1 MYKGLWMR
9 RIGKLFFA
17 FSVLFA
23 LEMGAFGAVNITG
36 ENEALRAFAGQS
48 FVIGAFA
55 LLVGAL
61 GVFVMSELA
70 LRYEEKEG
78 FIPFLRVDLASLSV
92 RGLADGKLSGGDLVL
107 IFFALLL
114 HFTDELRLLHGE
126 KENKEANEHQRRD
139 HEEKLRIG
147 H

>member
-1 MYKGLWMR
+1 MR

-70 LRYEEKEG
+70 LRYEEKDKKAMEERLMMG
-78 FIPFLRVDLASLSV
+78 ED
-92 RGLADGKLSGGDLVL
+92 GLPGEFCAQMRSYN
-107 IFFALLL
+107 AAQ
-114 HFTDELRLLHGE
+114 LRLILDEQADLYNAEETAYIRKVLAE
-126 KENKEANEHQRRD
+126 KDRTV
-139 HEEKLRIG
+139 
-147 H
+147 